1 MYKRSLLSLFVSSLL
16 FSVSE
21 AAPPAWVS
29 DNTENAEGIVTPEP
43 APTITA
49 NLSKVVISGALKE
62 ELAIA
67 ESAASIAHFDT
78 KEIDRL
84 NASSLADLLVYE
96 PGVTVDQSKSGGL
109 NDIRIRGMGSDRVLI
124 SVDGAPLPTT
134 LKFGTYLDTNRNYF
148 DLDAMKSVDI
158 IKGPMSTL
166 YGGSALAG
174 GVFMQTKD
182 PSDFIKAG
190 QRFGG
195 ETKVGYRTASRETLL
210 SGTIAGQFTDK
221 FSAFARFTYMNPHER
236 ANYGGK
242 ASSESLLGPNRTHSD
257 AIKTD
262 SYNILT
268 KAVFEANEDHRF
280 SLSYENFR
288 ETADLTPLSKFG
300 DVMTMLDPKS
310 GMQTEI
316 HTLSLYQK
324 DKNKRQQVT
333 FRHDFDHENTLFDR
347 GFWNLYYQNNHAE
360 QDIYEQRKTEVKH
373 SASGQV
379 IMSTP
384 SNRNRYSTFKS
395 HSYGIGAEFT
405 KAFAQND
412 ALFHNFTYGLNFREN
427 RVSTLRDGYTLH
439 ATTGANIE
447 RETFPTKSFPDSKIR
462 EYGAFF
468 QDRMSLFDGQFEV
481 IAGLRYDHYKLRT
494 KTGTL
499 FESANKAVT
508 PEGVS
513 KGNISKRLALLWHPT
528 EENTLFVNY
537 SEGFRAPTFS
547 AVNVGFG
554 NPTGPMPYESLLN
567 PQLKPETSKS
577 IELGWNYLDNTKSFA
592 VTGFYTKYDQFIEE
606 LHLVKRTELPY
617 KDPNGDP
624 VYMHTY
630 QAVNLDK
637 SHIYGLEV
645 KAQMDLFTI
654 QDGSGTIGFNASL
667 AYAKGRENG
676 TKNPINSVEPL
687 TAVIGIDY
695 QYLDQL
701 YLSARIKAVRG
712 KKNNDIYFKE
722 DPQKFGSLQSTP
734 GYATL
739 DLIAEYK
746 PQRDITIN
754 AGLYNVLDKQYW
766 TWGRNMMEATPNE
779 HYRRSNPGFNAAL
792 SVKYEF

>member
-257 AIKTD
+257 VSKAD
-262 SYNILT
+262 SYNILA

-288 ETADLTPLSKFG
+288 ETVDITPLSRFG
-300 DVMTMLDPKS
+300 DVNTRKIKTIS
-310 GMQTEI
+310 AYE
-316 HTLSLYQK
+316 K
-324 DKNKRQQVT
+324 EKNKRQQVT
-333 FRHDFDHENTLFDR
+333 FRHDFNDETTMFDR

-360 QDIYEQRKTEVKH
+360 QDVYERRN
-373 SASGQV
+373 SGGV
-379 IMSTP
+379 TSD
-384 SNRNRYSTFKS
+384 RNRFSEFDS
-395 HSYGIGAEFT
+395 RGYGVGTEFS
-405 KAFAQND
+405 KAYAQND

-427 RVSTLRDGYTLH
+427 RISTLRDGYSFDILS
-439 ATTGANIE
+439 GESNEEEI
-447 RETFPTKSFPDSKIR
+447 FPTKSFPNSKTR
-462 EYGAFF
+462 EFGIFL
-468 QDRMSLFDGQFEV
+468 QDRMSLFDGQFEI
-481 IAGLRYDHYKLRT
+481 IAGLRYDYYKLST
-494 KTGTL
+494 KSESI
-499 FESANKAVT
+499 FESSNNGQT
-508 PEGVS
+508 PIGIS
-513 KGNISKRLALLWHPT
+513 KGHYSKRLALLWHPT
-528 EENTLFVNY
+528 EESTLFANY

-547 AVNVGFG
+547 AVNVGYG
-554 NPTGPMPYESLLN
+554 NLNGTPPYESLPN
-567 PQLKPETSKS
+567 PGLKPETSKS
-577 IELGWNYLDNTKSFA
+577 IELGWNYLDETKSFA

-606 LHLVKRTELPY
+606 LYNVKTQPVME
-617 KDPNGDP
+617 NGQP
-624 VYMHTY
+624 VIINGRPLKLYTY

-654 QDGSGTIGFNASL
+654 QGGSGTIGFNASL

-676 TKNPINSVEPL
+676 TKNPINSIEPL

-766 TWGRNMMEATPNE
+766 TWGRNMMEAMPNE